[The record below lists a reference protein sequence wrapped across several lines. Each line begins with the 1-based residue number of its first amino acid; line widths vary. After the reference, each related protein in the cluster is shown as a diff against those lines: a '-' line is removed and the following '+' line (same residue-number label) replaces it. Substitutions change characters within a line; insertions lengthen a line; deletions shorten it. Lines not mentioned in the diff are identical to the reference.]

1 MILYRVVSEA
11 ELAAYLKGQNIK
23 PGKDCVPNNNS
34 WKRPKVCFFGTAN
47 NCTHWQP
54 ICAGHVIV
62 KLDVRGTYMKI
73 KKGWGIYPDFD
84 APEQPE
90 WTGDLM
96 TDIQEVMLK
105 QKTVRVKE
113 YGVGAYNK
121 RNAYLRDWSFV
132 WGRDYIH
139 FEKGG
144 IVPRLPGYDD
154 LLEGEK

>member
-1 MILYRVVSEA
+1 MILYRAVSEA

-84 APEQPE
+84 APEQ
-90 WTGDLM
+90 
-96 TDIQEVMLK
+96 
-105 QKTVRVKE
+105 TVRVKE

-121 RNAYLRDWSFV
+121 RNAYLRDWAFV

>member
-47 NCTHWQP
+47 NCAHWQP
-54 ICAGHVIV
+54 ICNGHVIV
-62 KLDVRGTYMKI
+62 KLDVRGTFMKV
-73 KKGWGIYPDFD
+73 KKGWGLYPDFN
-84 APEQPE
+84 ASEQL
-90 WTGDLM
+90 TQAGG
-96 TDIQEVMLK
+96 EVTLK
-105 QKTVRVKE
+105 IKTVRAKE
-113 YGVGAYNK
+113 YGVAAYNK
-121 RNAYLRDWSFV
+121 RNAYLRDWAFV
-132 WGRDYIH
+132 WGRDYIR

-154 LLEGEK
+154 LLEE

>member
-84 APEQPE
+84 APEQ
-90 WTGDLM
+90 
-96 TDIQEVMLK
+96 
-105 QKTVRVKE
+105 TVRVKE

-121 RNAYLRDWSFV
+121 RNAYLRDWAFV

>member
-23 PGKDCVPNNNS
+23 PGKDCVPNNN
-34 WKRPKVCFFGTAN
+34 
-47 NCTHWQP
+47 
-54 ICAGHVIV
+54 
-62 KLDVRGTYMKI
+62 YMKI

-121 RNAYLRDWSFV
+121 RNAYLRDWAFV

-154 LLEGEK
+154 LLEE

>member
-23 PGKDCVPNNNS
+23 PGKDCIPNNNS

-47 NCTHWQP
+47 NCAHWQP
-54 ICAGHVIV
+54 ICNGHVIV
-62 KLDVRGTYMKI
+62 KLDVRGTFMKV
-73 KKGWGIYPDFD
+73 KKGWGLYPDFNVS
-84 APEQPE
+84 EQL
-90 WTGDLM
+90 TQVGG
-96 TDIQEVMLK
+96 EVTLK
-105 QKTVRVKE
+105 IKTVRVKE
-113 YGVGAYNK
+113 YGVAAYNK
-121 RNAYLRDWSFV
+121 RNAYLRDWAFV

-154 LLEGEK
+154 LLEE

>member
-84 APEQPE
+84 APEQ
-90 WTGDLM
+90 
-96 TDIQEVMLK
+96 
-105 QKTVRVKE
+105 TVCVKE

-121 RNAYLRDWSFV
+121 RNAYLRDWAFV

-144 IVPRLPGYDD
+144 IVPRCPGYDD

>member
-84 APEQPE
+84 APEQ
-90 WTGDLM
+90 
-96 TDIQEVMLK
+96 
-105 QKTVRVKE
+105 TVRVKE

-121 RNAYLRDWSFV
+121 RNAYLRDWTFV

>member
-23 PGKDCVPNNNS
+23 PGKDCVP
-34 WKRPKVCFFGTAN
+34 K
-47 NCTHWQP
+47 
-54 ICAGHVIV
+54 
-62 KLDVRGTYMKI
+62 
-73 KKGWGIYPDFD
+73 
-84 APEQPE
+84 

-121 RNAYLRDWSFV
+121 RNAYLRDWAFV

>member
-47 NCTHWQP
+47 NCAHWQP

-62 KLDVRGTYMKI
+62 KLDVRGIFMKV
-73 KKGWGIYPDFD
+73 KKGWGLYPDFNVS
-84 APEQPE
+84 EQL
-90 WTGDLM
+90 TQVGG
-96 TDIQEVMLK
+96 EVTLK
-105 QKTVRVKE
+105 IKTVCVKE
-113 YGVGAYNK
+113 YGVAAYNK
-121 RNAYLRDWSFV
+121 RNAYLRDWAFV

-144 IVPRLPGYDD
+144 VVPRLPGYDD

>member
-84 APEQPE
+84 APEQ
-90 WTGDLM
+90 
-96 TDIQEVMLK
+96 
-105 QKTVRVKE
+105 TVRVKE

-121 RNAYLRDWSFV
+121 RNAYLRDWAFV
-132 WGRDYIH
+132 WDRDYIH

>member
-84 APEQPE
+84 APEQ
-90 WTGDLM
+90 
-96 TDIQEVMLK
+96 
-105 QKTVRVKE
+105 TVRVKE

-121 RNAYLRDWSFV
+121 RNAYLRDWAFV

-144 IVPRLPGYDD
+144 IVPRLAGYDD

>member
-47 NCTHWQP
+47 NCAHWQP

-73 KKGWGIYPDFD
+73 KKRLGNLSGLRRAGTTGMDRRFD
-84 APEQPE
+84 DGH
-90 WTGDLM
+90 TG
-96 TDIQEVMLK
+96 
-105 QKTVRVKE
+105 
-113 YGVGAYNK
+113 GHA
-121 RNAYLRDWSFV
+121 
-132 WGRDYIH
+132 
-139 FEKGG
+139 
-144 IVPRLPGYDD
+144 
-154 LLEGEK
+154 

>member
-84 APEQPE
+84 APEQ
-90 WTGDLM
+90 
-96 TDIQEVMLK
+96 
-105 QKTVRVKE
+105 TVRVKE

>member
-34 WKRPKVCFFGTAN
+34 WKHPKVCFFGTAN
-47 NCTHWQP
+47 NCAHWQP
-54 ICAGHVIV
+54 VCDGHVIV
-62 KLDVRGTYMKI
+62 KLDVQEKV
-73 KKGWGIYPDFD
+73 KKGWGLYPDFNVS
-84 APEQPE
+84 EQL
-90 WTGDLM
+90 TQVGG
-96 TDIQEVMLK
+96 EVTLK
-105 QKTVRVKE
+105 IKTVRVKE
-113 YGVGAYNK
+113 YGVAAYNK
-121 RNAYLRDWSFV
+121 RNAYLRDWAFV

-154 LLEGEK
+154 LLEE